1 MKPMLKPSRTRSPS
15 KPSEVGLWRS
25 VWQHQGVWNRRDEE
39 TRSFWRKELLCEVM
53 EAAGKFPSFL
63 EEARAGLL
71 QGEVEVEVEVEL
83 AMGRTAAGTL
93 RNEVYNLWGLR
104 VMAVDVVGVEAEASS
119 VEEGEAE
126 GVLKRSNEGSF
137 VITAFSVD

>member
-1 MKPMLKPSRTRSPS
+1 MLKHSRTRSPS
-15 KPSEVGLWRS
+15 KPSEVDLWRS
-25 VWQHQGVWNRRDEE
+25 VWQHQGVWNRREEE

-63 EEARAGLL
+63 EEALEGLL
-71 QGEVEVEVEVEL
+71 QEGVEVEVEL

-93 RNEVYNLWGLR
+93 RNEVCNLWGLK

-119 VEEGEAE
+119 VEEGDVE
-126 GVLKRSNEGSF
+126 GVPKLEK
-137 VITAFSVD
+137 VQ